1 MIKKIN
7 FYHSLIFFNF
17 SIIISAF
24 SFFRNNNLLILSLF
38 LILTIGI
45 SHGSLDNI
53 KGKKLLKF
61 FNLKSMSTFYFGYLL
76 ISLIIILI
84 WFIFPKILLLIF
96 LIVAAYHFGK
106 EDVFFL
112 KKEKKFYDGILYFLK
127 GISVVVS
134 PLLFH
139 KIETIL
145 IFQSLNFNISGIIF
159 IEDIFLYILLMLSFF
174 STLFLLFKENI
185 KIKSL
190 LIMDF
195 ISILILN
202 YLLTPILA
210 FTIYFCF
217 LHSVR
222 HSLSLILQLN
232 KNIRKG
238 FALFIKKALPLTI
251 ITALIYLFSL
261 YFLNNYFELN
271 ESIYKVIFIGL
282 ASLTFPHILLEYLI
296 EKKWKLMLILFLIGK
311 KWKIKKLRYF

>member
-7 FYHSLIFFNF
+7 FFHSLIFFNF
-17 SIIISAF
+17 SIIISAI
-24 SFFRNNNLLILSLF
+24 SFFRNNNLLMLCLF

-61 FNLKSMSTFYFGYLL
+61 FNLKSMSTFYIGYLL
-76 ISLIIILI
+76 LSLFIILI
-84 WFIFPKILLLIF
+84 WVMLPKILLSIF

-112 KKEKKFYDGILYFLK
+112 KKKKKVYDGILYFLK
-127 GISVVVS
+127 GSSVIVS

-145 IFQSLNFNISGIIF
+145 IFQFLNFNISGIIF
-159 IEDIFLYILLMLSFF
+159 IEDMFLYILLILSFF

-185 KIKSL
+185 EMKSL
-190 LIMDF
+190 LLIDF
-195 ISILILN
+195 FSILILN
-202 YLLTPILA
+202 YLLSPILA

-238 FALFIKKALPLTI
+238 FILFIKKAIPLTI
-251 ITALIYLFSL
+251 ITALIYLVSL
-261 YFLNNYFELN
+261 YFLSNYLELN

-311 KWKIKKLRYF
+311 KWKIKKLKYF

>member
-17 SIIISAF
+17 SIVISAF
-24 SFFRNNNLLILSLF
+24 SFLKNNSLLMLCLF

-61 FNLKSMSTFYFGYLL
+61 FNIKSMSTFYIGYSL
-76 ISLIIILI
+76 ISLLIILI
-84 WFIFPKILLLIF
+84 WIILPKTLLSIF

-106 EDVFFL
+106 EDTEFL
-112 KKEKKFYDGILYFLK
+112 KKKNKVYDEILYFLK
-127 GISVVVS
+127 GLPVLVS

-145 IFQSLNFNISGIIF
+145 IFQSLNFNISEIIF
-159 IEDIFLYILLMLSFF
+159 IDNAFLYILLLISFF
-174 STLFLLFKENI
+174 STLFLLFRENI

-190 LIMDF
+190 LLMDF
-195 ISILILN
+195 FSILILN
-202 YLLTPILA
+202 YFLSPILA

-222 HSLSLILQLN
+222 HSLTLMFQLN
-232 KNIRKG
+232 KNIKKG
-238 FALFIKKALPLTI
+238 FILFVKKALPLTI
-251 ITALIYLFSL
+251 ITALAYLFSL
-261 YFLNNYFELN
+261 YILSNYSELN

-296 EKKWKLMLILFLIGK
+296 EKKWKLMLILFLIEK
-311 KWKIKKLRYF
+311 RWKIKKLKFY